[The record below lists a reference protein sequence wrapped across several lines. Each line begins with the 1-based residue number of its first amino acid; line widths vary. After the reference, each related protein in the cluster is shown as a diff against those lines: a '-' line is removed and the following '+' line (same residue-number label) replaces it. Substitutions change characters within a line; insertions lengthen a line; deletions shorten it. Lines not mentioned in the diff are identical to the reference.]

1 MPARHLPAAPSPEH
15 LRKQAKDLLHGV
27 RSGDPAAVAL
37 VRELHPRVADGA
49 AKSAALTL
57 ADAQVVVARQH
68 GFPSWPRLREYLDVL
83 ARFSRS
89 PHRQPVGGP
98 IAGPGE
104 LVDEF
109 LRLACLTYGV
119 TDGADDLRRPARAP
133 LDAHPELA
141 TTTIHTVAAVG
152 EVATAREP
160 LAADPSLANREGG
173 PYGWPPLQRPLR
185 RPDYHLVYQRRL
197 AQRHRRRGR
206 PRLRGLPAGPA
217 AVPGGAGRPQPR
229 RPDPAGHAVAGTV
242 RCPRR

>member
-1 MPARHLPAAPSPEH
+1 MPARHPPAAPSPEH

-49 AKSAALTL
+49 AEPAALTL

-68 GFPSWPRLREYLDVL
+68 GFPSWPRLREY
-83 ARFSRS
+83 
-89 PHRQPVGGP
+89 
-98 IAGPGE
+98 
-104 LVDEF
+104 
-109 LRLACLTYGV
+109 
-119 TDGADDLRRPARAP
+119 

-185 RPDYHLVYQRRL
+185 RPDYHLVSDQRRL

-217 AVPGGAGRPQPR
+217 AVPGGAGRPQRR

-242 RCPRR
+242 RCPRRGSGRRPR